1 MIRTRA
7 MLVSATAAACLAGVA
22 AGSIGAA
29 QATTASTGN
38 TGTTGTTGAT
48 ATTGTS
54 TPATITVNGA
64 AIATVDTTTSVA
76 AQHAAYL
83 TALGNAVTDAQT
95 KANALATQVGDKLG
109 AVQTLTEQSSFS
121 GGGFCGNR
129 VFMGA
134 SGVAK
139 GVPSVA
145 PARRPSKKKAHHAST
160 LMNAPAQIADVA
172 PPTTCTIEADVTV
185 TYAMG

>member
-7 MLVSATAAACLAGVA
+7 LLVSATAAACLAGVA

-29 QATTASTGN
+29 QATTS

-48 ATTGTS
+48 ATPGTS

-64 AIATVDTTTSVA
+64 AIATVDTSADVA

-109 AVQTLTEQSSFS
+109 AVQTLTEQSSYS

-145 PARRPSKKKAHHAST
+145 PARHPSKKKGHHASM
-160 LMNAPAQIADVA
+160 LMTAPAQISDVA
-172 PPTTCTIEADVTV
+172 VPTTCTIEADVTV

>member
-29 QATTASTGN
+29 QATTASTGT
-38 TGTTGTTGAT
+38 TGTTGTT
-48 ATTGTS
+48 ATTATS

-64 AIATVDTTTSVA
+64 AIATVDTSVDVA
-76 AQHAAYL
+76 TQHAAYL
-83 TALGNAVTDAQT
+83 TALGNAVSDAQT

-109 AVQTLTEQSSFS
+109 AVQNLTEQSSYS
-121 GGGFCGNR
+121 GGGFCGTR

-139 GVPSVA
+139 GAPSVA
-145 PARRPSKKKAHHAST
+145 PARRPSKKKAHPAVT
-160 LMNAPAQIADVA
+160 LKNATAQISDVA
-172 PPTTCTIEADVTV
+172 APTTCTIEADVTV
-185 TYAMG
+185 TFAMG